1 LRGQPSRGSYR
12 KVWSPICRLP
22 PSPWDFRK
30 EIGGGGGNSF
40 NKLNVYTS
48 SNRQPLNYSKRN
60 HQITSASHRELPS
73 RPRYSNETTAGHR
86 TSNNNTNIINIP
98 PLKLHRKA
106 ITTLITHARTTPPFP
121 FVETTS
127 RHGKRDCWA
136 LSTRRQ
142 AEESFGNAGTSN
154 CCDEVSGEKR
164 GYRGSY
170 S

>member
-1 LRGQPSRGSYR
+1 MGPFWGGR
-12 KVWSPICRLP
+12 PIATPFTMGFPQGNRR
-22 PSPWDFRK
+22 W
-30 EIGGGGGNSF
+30 GGNSF

-73 RPRYSNETTAGHR
+73 RPRHSNETTTGHR

-127 RHGKRDCWA
+127 RHRKRDCWA
-136 LSTRRQ
+136 LSTRQQ
-142 AEESFGNAGTSN
+142 AEESSGNAGRSN
-154 CCDEVSGEKR
+154 CCDEVNGEKR
-164 GYRGSY
+164 G
-170 S
+170 